1 VMEEEGDVIDDV
13 VTFGGASAGVTVGR
27 LVSSSKAGC
36 GNSSST
42 LNKEEEEIIFLLFLG
57 LGVTSSLEEDMCGDR
72 LEEEEEG
79 LDVLIG
85 GEVVETG
92 GELGTGDRM

>member
-1 VMEEEGDVIDDV
+1 MEEEGDVIDDV

-42 LNKEEEEIIFLLFLG
+42 LNKEEEIIFLLFLG

-72 LEEEEEG
+72 IEEG

>member
-1 VMEEEGDVIDDV
+1 MEEEGDVIDDV

-42 LNKEEEEIIFLLFLG
+42 LYKEEEIIFLLLPG

-72 LEEEEEG
+72 IDEEEEC
-79 LDVLIG
+79 LDVL
-85 GEVVETG
+85 
-92 GELGTGDRM
+92 GELGTGDRK